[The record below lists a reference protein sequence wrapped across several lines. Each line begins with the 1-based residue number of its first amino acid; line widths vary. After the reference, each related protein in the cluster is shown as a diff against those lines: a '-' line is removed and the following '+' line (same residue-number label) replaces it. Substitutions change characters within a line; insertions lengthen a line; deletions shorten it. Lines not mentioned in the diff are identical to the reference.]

1 MYVIFIIIM
10 NKEICNNN
18 NNIQGDLGGKT
29 KILGVNIISDYEKKV
44 HINVRLIH
52 IHYHHQ

>member
-29 KILGVNIISDYEKKV
+29 NILRGNTISDYEKKV
-44 HINVRLIH
+44 HINMRLIH